1 MIEYVNDYKHNYLT
15 EFCEN
20 EDDFSLR
27 MLMENDIPGLLRPE
41 IRHMDGV
48 TKLYYCIS
56 GKQNLTNLF
65 VHKSI
70 NKKEFFALLHSIY
83 QLTGLADEF
92 FFSCGGI
99 VLSPEMVFW
108 NMEDNIF
115 EFIYFPSADGVMN
128 LTEMADFIVSK
139 IEYEEE
145 RFSDLVYQFCE
156 DVYENTINLEKYIEE
171 EKNFLGNEEV
181 QGRETEKEDQ
191 MEELVEKDEVGS
203 IKDDFSFDFY
213 DGEED
218 TKERKGKKK
227 NGKRSVKRKSETSLL
242 STLMGI
248 VFGRKDD
255 EEFAE
260 NIEEDFWSREESEME
275 FQYGEKD
282 VVSEQEERYAKD
294 KYSKEKNTREKCAKE
309 KGDTKTV
316 FYDIASVRE
325 NKLYHIGKKH
335 APNIEL
341 SDLPCVIGKD
351 EEMVDYC
358 ISDVTVS
365 RMHVRFFEEDGVC
378 WMQDLNSTNGTFH
391 NGLRLRPNQKVLLE
405 KEDEVGI
412 GQMNYIYR

>member
-15 EFCEN
+15 EICED

-65 VHKSI
+65 VHKNI
-70 NKKEFFALLHSIY
+70 NKKDFFALLHSIY

-108 NMEDNIF
+108 NMEDSTF
-115 EFIYFPSADGVMN
+115 EFIYIPSGEGVMN
-128 LTEMADFIVSK
+128 LVEMADFIVSK

-145 RFSDLVYQFCE
+145 YFSDLVYQFCE
-156 DVYENTINLEKYIEE
+156 DVYENTINFEKYIEK
-171 EKNFLGNEEV
+171 EKCYLGNEEV
-181 QGRETEKEDQ
+181 KIQE
-191 MEELVEKDEVGS
+191 VEKDNQKEELIERNEVGQ
-203 IKDDFSFDFY
+203 IEDDFAADFY
-213 DGEED
+213 SGEEAA
-218 TKERKGKKK
+218 KERKR
-227 NGKRSVKRKSETSLL
+227 KRKSGRRKSETSLL
-242 STLMGI
+242 SALVGI
-248 VFGRKDD
+248 VFGRKDN
-255 EEFAE
+255 EEFPD
-260 NIEEDFWSREESEME
+260 NIEDLEFKEERDLE

-282 VVSEQEERYAKD
+282 VVSEQEEGYAKE
-294 KYSKEKNTREKCAKE
+294 KYIKEKDTEKTYAKE

-316 FYDIASVRE
+316 FYDVASKRE

-341 SDLPCVIGKD
+341 SDLPCVVGKD
-351 EEMVDYC
+351 EDMVDYC

-365 RMHVRFFEEDGVC
+365 RMHVRFFEEEGIC

-391 NGLRLRPNQKVLLE
+391 NGLRLKPNQKVPLE